1 MKYNMNILNK
11 TLDNSLH
18 VILIQKKNYVKS
30 LFMLGIP
37 AGGFDNVQKN
47 QNKIIKHSTGCA
59 HFLEHQMFRLNQKDV
74 TQDFAKMQAQ
84 TNAFTS
90 YTETAYYFQTTSDI
104 EKPLALLLDFV
115 ENLDID
121 EQSVEKEKGI
131 ILSEYN
137 MYEQNPEQRLL
148 MNTWRALYHKHPLK
162 IDILGSKDDI
172 SSMTPQILTKFYQMN
187 YDPSRLT
194 LVGVTGKDINKIM
207 DFIVEH
213 QKSVPSKI
221 RGTISRVMPEEPKEV
236 VQKESVEYMDITM
249 PYVCVAYK
257 LDPVDTIRDAMQLD
271 IALQM
276 RLDSLFGPLNP
287 EYQTW
292 MDKQIISQIAFAE
305 CDFNVDHG
313 YVIFAAQTYKV
324 QEFIDLVDK
333 LVERI
338 KEPIDPSIHH
348 ALSTKMISQNI
359 RSLDS
364 FDTLAIE
371 MMRAHFENYDYLKSL
386 ELVKEI
392 NPDTI
397 LNLCSGLDF
406 ANQSVIKILPNESKA
421 FD

>member
-18 VILIQKKNYVKS
+18 VILIQKPDYVKS
-30 LFMLGIP
+30 LFMLGVP
-37 AGGFDNVQKN
+37 AGGFDVVQKN
-47 QNKIIKHSTGCA
+47 QGKIIKHSTGCA

-90 YTETAYYFQTTSDI
+90 YTKTAYYFQTTSDI

-115 ENLDID
+115 ENLDVD
-121 EQSVEKEKGI
+121 QESVEKEKGI

-148 MNTWRALYHKHPLK
+148 MNTWKALYHEHPLK
-162 IDILGSKDDI
+162 IDILGSKEDI
-172 SSMTPQILTKFYQMN
+172 LNMTPEILTEFYKMN

-194 LVGVTGKDINKIM
+194 LVGVTGKDIHKIM

-213 QKSVPSKI
+213 QKVVSSKI
-221 RGTISRVMPEEPKEV
+221 QGNISRIMPDEPKEV
-236 VQKESVEYMDITM
+236 VQKESIEYMDITV

-257 LDPVDTIRDAMQLD
+257 LDPVDTIIDAMRLD

-292 MDKQIISQIAFAE
+292 LDEQIISQVAFAE

-324 QEFIDLVDK
+324 QKFIDLVDK
-333 LVERI
+333 LVDMI
-338 KEPIDPSIHH
+338 KEPIDLAVHH

-364 FDTLAIE
+364 FDSLAVE
-371 MMRAHFENYDYLKSL
+371 MMCAHFEGYDYLKSL
-386 ELVKEI
+386 ELVKEMDVNVI
-392 NPDTI
+392 SD
-397 LNLCSGLDF
+397 LCSRLDF
-406 ANQSVIKILPNESKA
+406 ENQSIIKILPNDFKSSK
-421 FD
+421 